1 MKKHF
6 KSALLLVALL
16 LVNFSVAAGNKAD
29 AEKLVKKSLVTL
41 NNFAI
46 DPEQRS
52 FQKQLKRA
60 KGFMIIPTFY
70 KGGAGIG
77 GSGGKGVLLR
87 KYPNEGQ
94 MDISVMDQWS
104 YPAFYTMWSV
114 TLGLQIGGEV
124 AEVIMVV
131 MTEKGLDAFL
141 STKIQLGADATIAAG
156 PVGKGTQVA
165 TADIII
171 YSRGKG
177 AFGGLTVEGGAISSS
192 AKLNSAYYDKRVS
205 PLDILITG
213 KAGNIQAADL
223 RTRLTSLTSH

>member
-1 MKKHF
+1 MKKKF
-6 KSALLLVALL
+6 NSALLLITLL
-16 LVNFSVAAGNKAD
+16 LVNYSVTANDKTD
-29 AEKLVKKSLVTL
+29 AERLVNKSLVTL
-41 NNFAI
+41 NNFAV
-46 DPEQRS
+46 DPDQRS

-60 KGFMIIPTFY
+60 KGFLIVPTFY

-94 MDISVMDQWS
+94 VDISVMDQWS
-104 YPAFYTMWSV
+104 YPAFYSMWSV
-114 TLGLQIGGEV
+114 TLGLQFGGQV
-124 AEVIMVV
+124 AEVIMVI
-131 MTEKGLDAFL
+131 MTERGLDAFL
-141 STKIQLGADATIAAG
+141 STKVQLGADASIAAG

-171 YSRGKG
+171 YSRAKG
-177 AFGGLTVEGGAISSS
+177 AFGGLTVEGGAISADS
-192 AKLNSAYYDKRVS
+192 KLNYAYYGNRVS

-223 RTRLTSLTSH
+223 RSKLTSLTSH